1 MWDTS
6 FCLVPAQLERYVMK
20 KNSIEA
26 AIVLVLPVLLAFAAL
41 AWLWHDG
48 VVRREL
54 WVSEEIQT
62 AQDDYATLAAKVA
75 EHNHLAGGVST
86 WQPEKDVRC
95 SSFLWMGKVNTAT
108 HCRPIIPNPA
118 TSEPDPW
125 VELNDED
132 ATRLAWVEGQH
143 PAFTA
148 DLYEIGLE
156 CSPDLR
162 WWGQTTG
169 TWTHLSWEDVVVQ
182 RRANRELQ
190 TVDAAYS
197 AYIDKDLPLARALL
211 TRWVKASSQVEYC
224 VPLRNGGWAQPGD
237 SGGPLLAGDE
247 PIGALSIGGA
257 VMPNDGQG
265 TCWTGKLAEE
275 QLNPDVRRLK
285 MMIE

>member
-1 MWDTS
+1 
-6 FCLVPAQLERYVMK
+6 MK
-20 KNSIEA
+20 KFINSA
-26 AIVLVLPVLLAFAAL
+26 TFPVLLFVAIMVGITSYQYMAAKANATL
-41 AWLWHDG
+41 RLLD
-48 VVRREL
+48 
-54 WVSEEIQT
+54 EIQQVEEEH
-62 AQDDYATLAAKVA
+62 AQLAAKVA
-75 EHNHLAGGVST
+75 EHQALAGAVST

-95 SSFLWMGKVNTAT
+95 SAFLWMGKVNTAT

-132 ATRLAWVEGQH
+132 ATRMAWVEGVH

-148 DLYEIGLE
+148 DLYEIGIE

-211 TRWVKASSQVEYC
+211 TRWVKASTQVEYC
-224 VPLRNGGWAQPGD
+224 VALRNGGWAQPGD